1 MNNTP
6 KIIAIYTSRG
16 DPGAFLMYP
25 YLYNT
30 QGEWIGWVTPQREV
44 YSILGVFVGR
54 LSNDPRILGKRVEEY
69 THPKR
74 MPPLIPERIYP
85 PASVPLAPLMPE
97 LSYDTVDILYEEPEL
112 LHTLDAGDLRKD
124 LD

>member
-1 MNNTP
+1 MNNPP

-16 DPGAFLMYP
+16 DPGAFLVYP
-25 YLYNT
+25 YIYNT
-30 QGEWIGWVTPQREV
+30 QGEWIGWVTPQ
-44 YSILGVFVGR
+44 R

-69 THPKR
+69 THPKK
-74 MPPLIPERIYP
+74 MPPFIPERIYP

-97 LSYDTVDILYEEPEL
+97 ISYDTVDILYEEPEL

>member
-1 MNNTP
+1 
-6 KIIAIYTSRG
+6 
-16 DPGAFLMYP
+16 MYP

-69 THPKR
+69 THPKK
-74 MPPLIPERIYP
+74 MPPFVPERIYP
-85 PASVPLAPLMPE
+85 PATVPLAPLMPN
-97 LSYDTVDILYEEPEL
+97 YPMIQWIFFMRNQNYCILLMLEIY
-112 LHTLDAGDLRKD
+112 GRI
-124 LD
+124 